1 MQQDYF
7 RKLVDKKTN
16 VQYNEENIA
25 ARKKKGWDDGT
36 ERKRL
41 YYTGSHTADHT
52 GFIFF
57 TVCPLQKSEESMDPR
72 DPFFSAACG
81 TDRSCGMCAV
91 TGRRLY
97 GFSYAGSAFMRNLR
111 DHLSGADPDCAIC
124 LSKKTQ

>member
-1 MQQDYF
+1 MT
-7 RKLVDKKTN
+7 RKRMFNIMKKTSL
-16 VQYNEENIA
+16 
-25 ARKKKGWDDGT
+25 RGKKKGWDDGT

-41 YYTGSHTADHT
+41 YHTDGHAADHI

-91 TGRRLY
+91 TGRRFMDFRML
-97 GFSYAGSAFMRNLR
+97 GALLCGIYAI
-111 DHLSGADPDCAIC
+111 IC
-124 LSKKTQ
+124 LVPILIARFVYRRKYSRRMVR